1 MRPALLLLLSAAFL
15 FSGCATRIA
24 PPTAQAPLKLQV
36 QSAGLA
42 PGNGGELVT
51 AQALQ
56 PGDILLTSAR
66 SIMSVGIQLV
76 TLAPVSHA
84 AVYLGD
90 GQIAEAVGQGVQA
103 RSLDKVLAQEAIVVA
118 FRHPK
123 ADAATT
129 ARVREFAMQ
138 KVGTRY
144 NQLGVVLHAPFAI
157 ERRMCELPLV
167 PSMVR
172 EFCTRGV
179 AAVQMGVSS
188 NDRFFCSQFVL
199 EAYKQAGLPITSAD
213 PRWVSPAD
221 ILHMREGDV
230 PSIAALQPLQ
240 YVGHLKYDVAR
251 PVTTSSAD

>member
-1 MRPALLLLLSAAFL
+1 MRAVLPVLVALTFL
-15 FSGCATRIA
+15 AGCATHIA
-24 PPTAQAPLKLQV
+24 PPTQESGLRLKV

-42 PGNGGELVT
+42 PDNGGQLVG
-51 AQALQ
+51 AEALR
-56 PGDILLTSAR
+56 PGDILLTSAG
-66 SIMSVGIQLV
+66 SLMSVGIQVV

-90 GQIAEAVGQGVQA
+90 GQVAEAVGGGVQS
-103 RSLDKVLAQEAIVVA
+103 RSLEKVLDEESIVVA

-123 ADAATT
+123 ADAPTMDK
-129 ARVREFAMQ
+129 VRGFAMQ
-138 KVGTRY
+138 KIGTRY

-157 ERRMCELPLV
+157 ERRLCELPLI
-167 PSMVR
+167 PGPVR

-179 AAVQMGVSS
+179 AAVQLGASS

-199 EAYKQAGLPITSAD
+199 EAYRQAGLPITSAD

-230 PSIAALQPLQ
+230 PSIAAHQPLQ
-240 YVGHLKYDVAR
+240 YVGHLKYA
-251 PVTTSSAD
+251 VTKPAPPAGAE